1 MQNMRLISK
10 FIFSFFSNVLA
21 LLAAKYFISGFN
33 ISASLYGL
41 ASATMIFTLINLF
54 IRPVLKLILSPI
66 IFITLGL
73 GIILVNALTLYI
85 LDYFSA
91 DITISGLTPLLYA
104 TILISAINLLVHFS
118 AKRLYKD

>member
-1 MQNMRLISK
+1 MRLISK

-21 LLAAKYFISGFN
+21 LLAVKYFIAGFA
-33 ISASLYGL
+33 ISNNLYGFL
-41 ASATMIFTLINLF
+41 SATLIFTLINLF
-54 IRPVLKLILSPI
+54 IRPILKLVLSPI

-73 GIILVNALTLYI
+73 GIILVNAITLYI
-85 LDYFSA
+85 LDYFSP

-104 TILISAINLLVHFS
+104 TILISVVNLLVHFS

>member
-1 MQNMRLISK
+1 MRIISK

-21 LLAAKYFISGFN
+21 LLAAKYFISGFS

-41 ASATMIFTLINLF
+41 ASATLIFTLINMF
-54 IRPVLKLILSPI
+54 IRPILKLIFTPI

-73 GIILVNALTLYI
+73 GIIIVNTLTLYI
-85 LDYFSA
+85 LDYFST

-104 TILISAINLLVHFS
+104 TILISVINLLVHFS
-118 AKRLYKD
+118 AKRLYKE